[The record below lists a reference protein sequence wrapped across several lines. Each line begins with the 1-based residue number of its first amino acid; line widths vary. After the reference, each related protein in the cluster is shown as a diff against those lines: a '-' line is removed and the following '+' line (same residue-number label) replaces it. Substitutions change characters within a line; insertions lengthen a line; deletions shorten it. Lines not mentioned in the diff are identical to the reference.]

1 MSFLIYKVWMV
12 IESIIRF
19 VIGIGQKLIGK
30 EFSEMQIK
38 ELLQF
43 VKFGIVGISNSVVN
57 YSTYVTGILLLNRF
71 FPLVKNGYVVA
82 QTMGFVVSVFWAF
95 CWNNRYVF
103 HMGNQTKKEKLKAL
117 LKTYAAYSFTGLILS
132 ELLLYVWISIFEISV
147 YVAPVINLIICL
159 PINFWINK
167 IWAFKN

>member
-1 MSFLIYKVWMV
+1 PV
-12 IESIIRF
+12 
-19 VIGIGQKLIGK
+19 QKSRG
-30 EFSEMQIK
+30 
-38 ELLQF
+38 
-43 VKFGIVGISNSVVN
+43 G
-57 YSTYVTGILLLNRF
+57 
-71 FPLVKNGYVVA
+71 
-82 QTMGFVVSVFWAF
+82 
-95 CWNNRYVF
+95 YVF

>member
-12 IESIIRF
+12 IESTIRF

-57 YSTYVTGILLLNRF
+57 YSTYVTGMLLLNRF

-82 QTMGFVVSVFWAF
+82 QTMGFVVSVFGLSAGTTDMCFIWGIKPRDVYKRQVLYPVDPS
-95 CWNNRYVF
+95 CR
-103 HMGNQTKKEKLKAL
+103 KA
-117 LKTYAAYSFTGLILS
+117 A
-132 ELLLYVWISIFEISV
+132 
-147 YVAPVINLIICL
+147 VAHH
-159 PINFWINK
+159 
-167 IWAFKN
+167 